1 MSVYAYIYIYIY
13 IYMVRGDAV
22 REGGVCA
29 EDLFWDVSHVGIF
42 WGKNL
47 SISLKHFKESL

>member
-1 MSVYAYIYIYIY
+1 MYECICVYIS
-13 IYMVRGDAV
+13 IYMVRGDAM